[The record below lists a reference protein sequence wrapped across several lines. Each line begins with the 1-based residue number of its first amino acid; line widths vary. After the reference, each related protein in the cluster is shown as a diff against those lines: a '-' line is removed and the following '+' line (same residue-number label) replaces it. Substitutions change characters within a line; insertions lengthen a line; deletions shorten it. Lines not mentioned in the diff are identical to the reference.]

1 MVLAL
6 GKPRQDVEFEA
17 SPGHTV
23 GTRPTRVTRSGLA
36 GRGWGWEVG
45 GMMRELGGVKV
56 EFRGCVPKRLNKKQA
71 HKQKSHR
78 MMVNVGLPV
87 SWGTK

>member
-45 GMMRELGGVKV
+45 GDDEGVGGSEGGVQRV
-56 EFRGCVPKRLNKKQA
+56 CAQA
-71 HKQKSHR
+71 VKQKAS
-78 MMVNVGLPV
+78 
-87 SWGTK
+87 S